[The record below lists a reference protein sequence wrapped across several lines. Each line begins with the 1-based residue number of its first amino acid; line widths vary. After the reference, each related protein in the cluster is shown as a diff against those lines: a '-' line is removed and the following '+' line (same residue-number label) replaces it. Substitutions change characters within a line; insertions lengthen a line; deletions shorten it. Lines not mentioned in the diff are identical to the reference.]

1 MRQAMKL
8 NLSKE
13 WLTKRAERDDKA
25 DVSAGVFS
33 MDMFKSNQHKQKIA
47 LTNPPC
53 EEDTR
58 LAFGKLINLWRRKK
72 GLRMEQLAE
81 KANIDL
87 AELIEIERNIHC
99 TPEPR
104 TVYQLARTLGLSNER
119 MLQLS
124 GNVIA
129 RDHTLGQEAVRFAAR
144 SESVEKLNKD
154 EQRALEEFVKF
165 LSEK

>member
-1 MRQAMKL
+1 MKL
-8 NLSKE
+8 NLTKE

-25 DVSAGVFS
+25 EISAGVFS
-33 MDMFKSNQHKQKIA
+33 IDIFKSKQRPDQVASINA
-47 LTNPPC
+47 GAD
-53 EEDTR
+53 EDPR
-58 LAFGKLINLWRRKK
+58 PAFGKLINLWRRKK
-72 GLRMEQLAE
+72 GLRMDQLAE

-87 AELIEIERNIHC
+87 AELIEIERNIHY

-129 RDHTLGQEAVRFAAR
+129 RDQTLGQEAVRFAAR

>member
-1 MRQAMKL
+1 MKL

-13 WLTKRAERDDKA
+13 WLTKHAERDDKV

-33 MDMFKSNQHKQKIA
+33 IDMLKSRQRKDQKISSINA
-47 LTNPPC
+47 SA
-53 EEDTR
+53 EDDLR
-58 LAFGKLINLWRRKK
+58 PAFGKLINLWRRKK
-72 GLRMEQLAE
+72 GWRLEELAQR
-81 KANIDL
+81 ANIDL
-87 AELIEIERNIHC
+87 AELIDIERDMHY

-124 GNVIA
+124 GNVIE

>member
-1 MRQAMKL
+1 MKL

-13 WLTKRAERDDKA
+13 WLTKHANRDDKV

-33 MDMFKSNQHKQKIA
+33 IDMLKYQQHTQKISSIDA
-47 LTNPPC
+47 SAEDNPRP
-53 EEDTR
+53 
-58 LAFGKLINLWRRKK
+58 AFGKLINLWRRKK
-72 GLRMEQLAE
+72 GWRMEDLAE

-87 AELIEIERNIHC
+87 AEIIEIERDMRY

-104 TVYQLARTLGLSNER
+104 TVYQLSRTLGLSNER

-129 RDHTLGQEAVRFAAR
+129 SMGSTRKFEGGRFGAMAR
-144 SESVEKLNKD
+144 T
-154 EQRALEEFVKF
+154 
-165 LSEK
+165 

>member
-1 MRQAMKL
+1 MKL

-13 WLTKRAERDDKA
+13 WLTKRAEQEEKA
-25 DVSAGVFS
+25 EVSAGVFS
-33 MDMFKSNQHKQKIA
+33 IDMLKPRHQPAQQVRSIN
-47 LTNPPC
+47 TSTDDDPRP
-53 EEDTR
+53 
-58 LAFGKLINLWRRKK
+58 AFGKLINLWRRKR
-72 GLRMEQLAE
+72 GLRMDQLAE

-87 AELIEIERNIHC
+87 AELIEIERNIHY

-104 TVYQLARTLGLSNER
+104 TVYQIAKTLGLSNER

-129 RDHTLGQEAVRFAAR
+129 RDHTLGHEAVRFAAR
-144 SESVEKLNKD
+144 SESVEKLTKD

>member
-1 MRQAMKL
+1 MKL
-8 NLSKE
+8 NLTKE

-25 DVSAGVFS
+25 EISAGVFS
-33 MDMFKSNQHKQKIA
+33 IDIFKSKQRPDQVASINA
-47 LTNPPC
+47 GVD
-53 EEDTR
+53 EDPR
-58 LAFGKLINLWRRKK
+58 PAFGKLINLWRRKK
-72 GLRMEQLAE
+72 GLRMDQLAE

-87 AELIEIERNIHC
+87 AELIEIERNIHY

-129 RDHTLGQEAVRFAAR
+129 RDQTLGQEAVRFAAR

>member
-1 MRQAMKL
+1 MKL

-13 WLTKRAERDDKA
+13 WLTKHAERDDK
-25 DVSAGVFS
+25 VEISAGAFS
-33 MDMFKSNQHKQKIA
+33 IDMLKSNQQAQKVSSINA
-47 LTNPPC
+47 SI
-53 EEDTR
+53 EDAPR
-58 LAFGKLINLWRRKK
+58 PAFGKLINLLRRKK
-72 GLRMEQLAE
+72 GWRMEELAE

-87 AELIEIERNIHC
+87 AELVEIERDIHY

-104 TVYQLARTLGLSNER
+104 TVYQLSRTLGLSNER

-129 RDHTLGQEAVRFAAR
+129 RDQTLGQEAVRFAAR

-165 LSEK
+165 LSEKQ